1 MFSFVLGH
9 FSWGKSFC
17 LKPDLVIASLTELLF
32 FLCKTPFPRP
42 LRITRESLDLVPAE
56 ILPQR
61 ELGFLLILNRQSKD
75 LRIFCC
81 RSSAETKSQLTP
93 LAK

>member
-32 FLCKTPFPRP
+32 FFSFAKPR
-42 LRITRESLDLVPAE
+42 SLGLT
-56 ILPQR
+56 
-61 ELGFLLILNRQSKD
+61 ELQENL
-75 LRIFCC
+75 
-81 RSSAETKSQLTP
+81 
-93 LAK
+93 